1 MKLLPTTLIA
11 GALLLNAC
19 SSPSYTGAPFSAGG
33 SGAAAADRSFK
44 IFVANIGDG
53 TITTFESNG
62 SETTPTIRTEGSSN
76 DYLFAMA
83 VGADGRIYALNFD
96 SLAGS
101 GTSGTLTAY
110 KPNGDPTTPTIT
122 IPERGFAAPVGI
134 AVDRGGKIYVLSA
147 AHDGSAGIVTS
158 YKQDGSRTKPTFSTG
173 ADSSAI
179 AVDANGKIY
188 VTNDTGRRGGYS
200 LTTYL
205 PNGTATTPTITRG
218 LHQPVSVTVGA
229 DGTIYVANIIRGGPD
244 GTGAGEVTTYGAD
257 GTGPLAQIKTGPS
270 APGGIAVDAEGRFY
284 LASSTAYAS
293 VVKTFTAKGE
303 RTNPTIRN
311 VYEPSG
317 IAIH

>member
-1 MKLLPTTLIA
+1 MKLLPAVLIA
-11 GALLLNAC
+11 GALLSAC
-19 SSPSYTGAPFSAGG
+19 SSPSYTGAPLSSGG
-33 SGAAAADRSFK
+33 YGAAVSQRSFK
-44 IFVANIGDG
+44 IYVANIGDG
-53 TITTFESNG
+53 TITTFEPNG

-76 DYLFAMA
+76 DYLFGMA
-83 VGADGRIYALNFD
+83 VGAGGKIYALNFD

-101 GTSGTLTAY
+101 GASGTLTTY

-122 IPERGFAAPVGI
+122 IPEQGFVAPVGV

-147 AHDGSAGIVTS
+147 AHDGSAGIVTT
-158 YKQDGSRTKPTFSTG
+158 YKQDGSRTKPTFRTG
-173 ADSSAI
+173 ADSSSI

-188 VTNDTGRRGGYS
+188 ITNDTGRRGGYS

-205 PNGTATTPTITRG
+205 PSGTATTPTITRG

-229 DGTIYVANIIRGGPD
+229 DGTIYVANIVRGGPD

-257 GTGPLAQIKTGPS
+257 GTGPLEQIKGGPS

-293 VVKTFTAKGE
+293 VVKTFTAKGD